1 VAVAPEALAPAAS
14 DTAEQL
20 FQEHSRWIYGYCLRI
35 LRSPEEAED
44 ALQTTYLNACRS
56 LNQGIRPLVGSA
68 WLLRIAQNVC
78 FARLRSAGRRDRL
91 ERVQDITV
99 LEETVAAPERSPVDL
114 IGLTH
119 ALRRLPERQREAILL
134 REWQGLSYRELA
146 DRLDLTQAAAE
157 TLIFRARRSLAAAL
171 EESGVR
177 GRRKALHSLD
187 LGGLVA
193 VLKTVFAGTAGIK
206 TAAVLTAAVATTT
219 GIVSVDPVGVWHDRT
234 EPEVTRMATAASRP
248 APPAALVSLTSPA
261 PALPGP
267 PASEYRL
274 SAELSGGAVPTAE
287 RLPIV
292 GTPTPTPAKTTDEKW
307 GSGGAT
313 GDQTEKAPGTG
324 AQTEKAPGHHSKK
337 PASAGDNSQ
346 TRGPPAHA
354 ERNRPEPRGRS
365 SSPPAASRD
374 RTSPAQSKLDR
385 PEPRQTER
393 PPPAGPEGPT
403 PLAQSKPDRP
413 EPGRNENAPVPSAQG
428 KAEPATGKASK
439 G

>member
-99 LEETVAAPERSPVDL
+99 LEETVAAPERSPADL

-119 ALRRLPERQREAILL
+119 ALRRLPERQRQAILL

-206 TAAVLTAAVATTT
+206 AAAVLTAAVATTT
-219 GIVSVDPVGVWHDRT
+219 GIVSVDPVDVWRDRT
-234 EPEVTRMATAASRP
+234 EPEVTRMTSAAPNS
-248 APPAALVSLTSPA
+248 APPAALVSLTSPV
-261 PALPGP
+261 PALGP
-267 PASEYRL
+267 PASVHRL
-274 SAELSGGAVPTAE
+274 SGELSEGAVPTAE
-287 RLPIV
+287 RLPV
-292 GTPTPTPAKTTDEKW
+292 AGTLTPTPVKTTDEKW

-313 GDQTEKAPGTG
+313 GAETEKAPGVG
-324 AQTEKAPGHHSKK
+324 AQTEKAPGNHAKK

-346 TRGPPAHA
+346 TRSPPAHA
-354 ERNRPEPRGRS
+354 RNRPEPRGTS

-374 RTSPAQSKLDR
+374 RSSPAQSKPDR
-385 PEPRQTER
+385 PEPPQTER
-393 PPPAGPEGPT
+393 PPRAGPEGPT

-413 EPGRNENAPVPSAQG
+413 EPGRNENAPPGPPAQG
-428 KAEPATGKASK
+428 KAEPPTGKASK